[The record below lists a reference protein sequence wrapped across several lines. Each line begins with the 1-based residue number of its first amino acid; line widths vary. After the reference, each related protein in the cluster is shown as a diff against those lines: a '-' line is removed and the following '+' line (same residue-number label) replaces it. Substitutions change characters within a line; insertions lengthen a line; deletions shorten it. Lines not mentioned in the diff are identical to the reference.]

1 MKIDRLLAIVTYLLN
16 REVVTGKFLADKF
29 EVSERTIQ
37 RDIESINQAGIPI
50 TAIRGSNGGYK
61 ILDTFRLTKQ
71 TSSKED
77 LEAIIQA
84 LSSLETAIEDH
95 NISKVLEKAK
105 SVTQKGISPSVTVDF
120 GVAKENSRDNG
131 YLDILKQAIS
141 TQFKIEFMYTN
152 AENSCSLKV
161 VEPVSLKFKW
171 YAWYLVAYDDEK
183 KRYSIFKL
191 VRMSNLKITTTRII
205 EKHLDCEDIFE
216 EIINKDTPSFT
227 EIVFTCP
234 KNHLTA
240 IKEYL
245 PGVRFCELTEEVY
258 EGRLNVIESERMWFA
273 FLLSF
278 GDHIEVLKPEH
289 IRQKIVTHSKKIFN
303 KYKIPDT

>member
-16 REVVTGKFLADKF
+16 RDVVTGKFLSDKF

-61 ILDTFRLTKQ
+61 ILDTFKLTKQ

-77 LEAIIQA
+77 LESIIQA

-95 NISKVLEKAK
+95 NISNVLEKAK
-105 SVTQKGISPSVTVDF
+105 SITKRSVSPSVTVDF
-120 GVAKENSRDNG
+120 GVAKENNRDNG

-141 TQFKIEFMYTN
+141 AQVKIEFLYTN
-152 AENSCSLKV
+152 AENSSNLKV

-171 YAWYLVAYDDEK
+171 YSWYLVAYDDEK
-183 KRYSIFKL
+183 KRYCIFKL
-191 VRMSNLKITTTRII
+191 VRMTNLKMTTTKII
-205 EKHLDCEDIFE
+205 KKHLDSVDIFE
-216 EIINKDTPSFT
+216 EIIKKDVRSFT
-227 EIVFTCP
+227 EVVFKCP

-245 PGVRFCELTEEVY
+245 PGVCFSELTESVY
-258 EGRLNVIESERMWFA
+258 EGRFKVIESERMWFA

-278 GDHIEVLKPEH
+278 GDYIEVIEPEH
-289 IRQKIVTHSKKIFN
+289 IRQKIVTHSKKIIK
-303 KYKIPDT
+303 KYIIPDT